1 MELERLAREG
11 GKELRDRG
19 ERELIVE
26 LRLNYKLFKCTN
38 KHQVEVERTMVAG
51 VIYFNDRDE
60 WDGSCFKMQVKL
72 NYDHNHEMTSCDA
85 WNFLEVYQETK

>member
-1 MELERLAREG
+1 MEDEWA
-11 GKELRDRG
+11 
-19 ERELIVE
+19 
-26 LRLNYKLFKCTN
+26 
-38 KHQVEVERTMVAG
+38 MVAG
-51 VIYFNDRDE
+51 VFYFDDRDE